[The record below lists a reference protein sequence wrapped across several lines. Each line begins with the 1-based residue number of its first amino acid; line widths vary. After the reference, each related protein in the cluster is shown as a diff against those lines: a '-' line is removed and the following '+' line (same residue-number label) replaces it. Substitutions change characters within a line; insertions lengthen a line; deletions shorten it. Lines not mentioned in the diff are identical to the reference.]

1 MMAYSFVCRRSRIT
15 NKNCLPWLQQST
27 IPLSSSSSPPPS
39 LPSLCKWWKCKTEPK
54 YVLLQSVHFCR
65 LENSVSYP
73 VHVMPSIQLM
83 CVWLENPVCV
93 FSLPHPL
100 FLSRS
105 IILTP
110 PQHPRIVCECAKSTG
125 IIAMHQQQTC
135 YANQLK
141 ANKQSNDDITC
152 LLSRYPH
159 SNINSWTI
167 RYAKHG
173 RKYANISTRTIHT
186 HTHILLKHMTISES
200 HTHSLF
206 TPYDRTMWYSVGINV
221 LVEEDWI
228 NWLQMWA
235 SERLEPV
242 RLKLFARVPLLTSDV
257 PTENSSH
264 FHCWLFTVKSN
275 PLPSPP
281 RHTHTHTHIN
291 SFIRLS

>member
-1 MMAYSFVCRRSRIT
+1 MYYCNRCIFAVLKIQCHIRCML
-15 NKNCLPWLQQST
+15 CLAFSWCVFGWKT
-27 IPLSSSSSPPPS
+27 RFAFFPS
-39 LPSLCKWWKCKTEPK
+39 LTL
-54 YVLLQSVHFCR
+54 F
-65 LENSVSYP
+65 
-73 VHVMPSIQLM
+73 
-83 CVWLENPVCV
+83 
-93 FSLPHPL
+93 FSLAQSFSP
-100 FLSRS
+100 
-105 IILTP
+105 P

-281 RHTHTHTHIN
+281 RHTHTHTHQ
-291 SFIRLS
+291 FVH